1 MIKFA
6 NIMTLT
12 ILTTVL
18 ISSSIFT
25 FGIISIHNVKIV
37 FAENIANKSTPRTN
51 GTSLTSTTNST
62 SAITTNIQSDSTT
75 INLSTKEVSDGV
87 YNWINA
93 SNSAQNPTIKV
104 FANTNNILNIQNPTD
119 TKHKLIIDTGAD
131 NIYHHLE
138 IYCPTIQGHLSF
150 NPNMTWDIHL
160 SLCISPIYHEKGII
174 EIDKE

>member
-37 FAENIANKSTPRTN
+37 FAENTANKSTPRTN
-51 GTSLTSTTNST
+51 GNSLTSTTNAT

-119 TKHKLIIDTGAD
+119 TKHQLIIDTGAD
-131 NIYHHLE
+131 NLPSSGDIL
-138 IYCPTIQGHLSF
+138 PDSTGHLSF
-150 NPNMTWDIHL
+150 NPNMTGTFT
-160 SLCISPIYHEKGII
+160 YHCAYHPYTMKGII